1 MASTLPLNTFKTVT
15 WNLTASLVNVYT
27 APVGVTSIV
36 LMAQISN
43 IDTTPLA
50 HSVTAAH
57 FDGTNATNLVLNF
70 PIAASDAAS
79 VLTGKLILE
88 AGQSIQLACDSYY
101 GGSSDPTAGTSMQA
115 VLSILETS
123 NQ

>member
-1 MASTLPLNTFKTVT
+1 MASTLPLNTFKTIT
-15 WNLTASLVNVYT
+15 WNLTTDLLSVYT
-27 APVGVTSIV
+27 APVGITSIV

-43 IDTTPLA
+43 IDTTPLT
-50 HSVTAAH
+50 HTVTASH
-57 FDGTNATNLVLNF
+57 YDGTFSTNLVLNF
-70 PIAASDAAS
+70 PIAANDAAS

-88 AGQSIQLACDSYY
+88 AGQSVQLSCDSFF
-101 GGSSDPTAGTSMQA
+101 GGSPSLGDGTSMQA